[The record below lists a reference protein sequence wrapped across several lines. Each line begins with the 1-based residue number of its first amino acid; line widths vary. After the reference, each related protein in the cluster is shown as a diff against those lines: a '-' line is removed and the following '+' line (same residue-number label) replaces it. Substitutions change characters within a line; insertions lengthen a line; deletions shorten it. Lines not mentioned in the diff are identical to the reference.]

1 MEKIKN
7 LKQYFNKDKH
17 IIFKYIAA
25 KFWGPFLFSLGVFAV
40 LVFVADTFENMNV
53 FVKSSTGFFAVAKY
67 LILTIPYWVLTIMPA
82 ACLLGCL
89 FVISDMISSGEW
101 LASIA
106 SGYSIKQ
113 IFIPISGKTE
123 LKIKDNNHEKKI
135 ILQKKNIA
143 VLVPNLTWCS
153 LKFLDNNSV
162 VMVAC
167 DRKYEY
173 NDYIEKYSELLK
185 IFKKK

>member
-1 MEKIKN
+1 MAKEKIIKIKSYKKKGGLLLALDFKKTFPIEIKRIFYIYGKKN
-7 LKQYFNKDKH
+7 LIRGDHAHKK
-17 IIFKYIAA
+17 
-25 KFWGPFLFSLGVFAV
+25 
-40 LVFVADTFENMNV
+40 
-53 FVKSSTGFFAVAKY
+53 
-67 LILTIPYWVLTIMPA
+67 
-82 ACLLGCL
+82 C
-89 FVISDMISSGEW
+89 
-101 LASIA
+101 
-106 SGYSIKQ
+106 KQ

-123 LKIKDNNHEKKI
+123 LKIKDNNHEKRI

-153 LKFLDNNSV
+153 LKFSDNNSV